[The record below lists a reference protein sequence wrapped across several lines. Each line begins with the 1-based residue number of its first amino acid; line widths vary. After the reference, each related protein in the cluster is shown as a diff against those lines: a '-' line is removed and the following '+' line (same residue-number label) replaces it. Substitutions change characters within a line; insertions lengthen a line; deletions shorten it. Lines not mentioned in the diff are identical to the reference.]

1 MRRAAAASA
10 DRLRGRSLP
19 VVSILVKREDKHRLS
34 AGWGRTR
41 GGGRSPQRSRPS
53 GRRVRGRRGIR
64 GAGRLGKR
72 EDGPRQGNG
81 VA

>member
-34 AGWGRTR
+34 AGRGRA
-41 GGGRSPQRSRPS
+41 GGGREGEAGHPR
-53 GRRVRGRRGIR
+53 GHARV
-64 GAGRLGKR
+64 A
-72 EDGPRQGNG
+72 D
-81 VA
+81 A